1 MNEVWQIAMTITVAC
16 LVVDNLIE
24 VLRDYRALRKAQR
37 GKHFDGGA
45 DCSEEERDGLEG
57 QI

>member
-1 MNEVWQIAMTITVAC
+1 MNEVWQIAMTITVTC
-16 LVVDNLIE
+16 LVVDNFIE
-24 VLRDYRALRKAQR
+24 GLRDYRALRKAQC

-45 DCSEEERDGLEG
+45 DCDEEELDGLEG